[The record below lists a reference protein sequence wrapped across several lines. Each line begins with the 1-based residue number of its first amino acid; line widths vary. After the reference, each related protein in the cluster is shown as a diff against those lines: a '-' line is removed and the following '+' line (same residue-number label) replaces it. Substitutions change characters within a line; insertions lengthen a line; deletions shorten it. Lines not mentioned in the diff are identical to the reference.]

1 MNKKITLFLISLL
14 FISSFVQTV
23 AILELSKDRGKS
35 LSYLENFNSEEV
47 LQANVFKL
55 LNKENEPISVEKVTK
70 TLEEDL
76 RLRYP
81 RDYQERLDRIN
92 NRVTKLLEDNGIS
105 TQPEP
110 DDYESIGFL
119 RRFAC
124 WLMGGVYMD
133 VSLDGFEPVYMCVVV
148 EDIEYPQAANQSGYS
163 NQNQISV
170 SEEKLITLGAFLKLN
185 DLQENKDYKDLIE
198 YKDFTELKYKNLLT
212 EIEKIFEEEGVP
224 KGLFGPGFRRFLCR
238 LFGGNWYDVDLPPW
252 DDQDIG
258 ASGGACIWGDPGNPT
273 G

>member
-1 MNKKITLFLISLL
+1 MNKKITLLLISLL
-14 FISSFVQTV
+14 FVSSFVQTV
-23 AILELSKDRGKS
+23 AILKLSKDQGKN
-35 LSYLENFNSEEV
+35 LSYLENFNSEEA
-47 LQANVFKL
+47 LQANVLNLF
-55 LNKENEPISVEKVTK
+55 NKEDELISVEKVTK

-81 RDYQERLDRIN
+81 RDYQERLNRIN
-92 NRVTKLLEDNGIS
+92 NRVTRLLEDNGIN
-105 TQPEP
+105 TRPEP

-124 WLMGGVYMD
+124 WLMGGTYID
-133 VSLDGFEPVYMCVVV
+133 VSLDGFEPVYLCVVI
-148 EDIEYPQAANQSGYS
+148 EDVDVPQVANQSGYS
-163 NQNQISV
+163 NQNQINISYDR
-170 SEEKLITLGAFLKLN
+170 LITLSTLLKLN
-185 DLQENKDYKDLIE
+185 DLQKNEEYKDLIE
-198 YKDFTELKYKNLLT
+198 YRGFKEVKYQGILL

-238 LFGGNWYDVDLPPW
+238 LFGGNWQDAELPPW

-258 ASGGACIWGDPGNPT
+258 VSGGACIWGDPGNPT